1 MSIRQDWTVSG
12 IGGTVCALAA
22 MFSGALAAPQEFTRV
37 DSILITEFTGRIVV
51 DVRDGAV
58 TADIVQGGTTYN
70 TDLSQDGTELR
81 IEGEE
86 CPRRYNVSRE
96 IDWRR
101 HGDKA
106 FEIFLE
112 DYPTLTISAPAGTAL
127 DLDDAISIASI
138 GDLDGDLIIDGG
150 FVEVT
155 AGNMA
160 SADVGVHGPGD
171 IVLGAVRNNLKASV
185 HGSGD
190 ISAETAGDSDL
201 SVHGSGNIS
210 VGDING
216 EAQMAVHGS
225 GGIETGDIAS
235 TLSASIHGSGDIKAG
250 AAVQAGEFSIHG
262 SGDIFLREING
273 PAEAEIYGSGN
284 IEISAGRAEALY
296 VVINGSGDFDFGG
309 VSHNLVAN
317 VKGSGG
323 IDIARNEGTIR
334 LSGRGDIKIGGV
346 QFNDND

>member
-1 MSIRQDWTVSG
+1 MKIMKQWVLPG
-12 IGGTVCALAA
+12 V
-22 MFSGALAAPQEFTRV
+22 SGALLAVSAASAWAAPQEFARV
-37 DSILITEFTGRIVV
+37 DSISITEFTGRIVV
-51 DVRDGAV
+51 EVRAGAV
-58 TADIVQGGTTYN
+58 TADIVQGDKTYDA
-70 TDLSQDGTELR
+70 DLSQDGTDLV
-81 IEGEE
+81 IAGEE
-86 CPRRYNVSRE
+86 RPRHYNVSQE

-101 HGDKA
+101 HGEKA

-127 DLDDAISIASI
+127 ELDDAISIASI
-138 GDLDGDLIIDGG
+138 GDLDGDLVIEGG

-155 AGNMA
+155 AGDMA

-171 IVLGAVRNNLKASV
+171 IVLGAVRNRLEASV

-225 GGIETGDIAS
+225 GDIETGDIAKS
-235 TLSASIHGSGDIKAG
+235 LSATIHGSGDIRAG
-250 AAVQAGEFSIHG
+250 AAAQAGEFSIHG
-262 SGDIFLREING
+262 SGDIFLQEING
-273 PAEAEIYGSGN
+273 PAEAEIYGSGS

-309 VSHNLVAN
+309 VSSNLVAN
-317 VKGSGG
+317 VNGSGA

-334 LSGRGDIKIGGV
+334 LSGRGDIRIGGV

>member
-1 MSIRQDWTVSG
+1 MSISKYWTVSG
-12 IGGTVCALAA
+12 VGGALFALTA
-22 MFSGALAAPQEFTRV
+22 MFNGALAAPQEFTRV
-37 DSILITEFTGRIVV
+37 DSISITDFTGRIVV
-51 DVRDGAV
+51 EVRNGAV
-58 TADIVQGGTTYN
+58 TADIVQGDRTYD
-70 TDLSQDGTELR
+70 TDLSQDGTQLL

-86 CPRRYNVSRE
+86 RPRRYNVSRE
-96 IDWRR
+96 INWRR

-112 DYPTLTISAPAGTAL
+112 DYPTLIISAPAGTAL

-160 SADVGVHGPGD
+160 SADVSVHGPGD
-171 IVLGAVRNNLKASV
+171 IILGAVRNTLEASV

-210 VGDING
+210 VGDVSG
-216 EAQMAVHGS
+216 EAEMAVHGS
-225 GGIETGDIAS
+225 GDIETGDIARG
-235 TLSASIHGSGDIKAG
+235 LSASIHGSGDIKAG
-250 AAVQAGEFSIHG
+250 AAAQAGEFSIHG

-273 PAEAEIYGSGN
+273 PAEAEIYGSGS
-284 IEISAGRAEALY
+284 IEISEGRADALY

-309 VSHNLVAN
+309 VSNDLVAN
-317 VKGSGG
+317 VNGSGA
-323 IDIARNEGTIR
+323 IDIARNEGTLR
-334 LSGRGDIKIGGV
+334 LSGRGDIRIGGV
-346 QFNDND
+346 QFNDDD